1 MLIFIKK
8 ITAILIIALWGYQH
22 RSAPA
27 QPRQQIISAGIYEF
41 RLPDGLSHSRARG
54 SDGQAGCL
62 YNDSLVI
69 YYGCGP
75 YVSDLPETP
84 SEFFASNEWYGNALN
99 HIISKGLFSGGPRP
113 DIQLLDYYPVYND
126 CRRPQYNAVCRY
138 NETVF
143 EVPVQL
149 PEHMRDYSFRADTM
163 YRQYRKLVFPKKGTE
178 GRCGVWIDPQDS
190 LLSETYGP
198 LTFIAPDGRISQRKV
213 LLQLMGSVRI
223 KSVYL

>member
-8 ITAILIIALWGYQH
+8 LAAILIIALWGYQH
-22 RSAPA
+22 RSRPE
-27 QPRQQIISAGIYEF
+27 PPKPQIISAGIYEF
-41 RLPDGLSHSRARG
+41 RLPDGLSVSRARG

-84 SEFFASNEWYGNALN
+84 SEFFAADEWYGNALN

-113 DIQLLDYYPVYND
+113 DIQLLDYYPTYTD
-126 CRRPQYNAVCRY
+126 CKKPQYNAVCRY

-143 EVPVQL
+143 EVPVLL
-149 PEHMRDYSFRADTM
+149 PEHMRNYIFRADTM
-163 YRQYRKLVFPKKGTE
+163 HLQYRKLVFPREDTD
-178 GRCGVWIDPQDS
+178 GRCGIWIEPQDS
-190 LLSETYGP
+190 ILSETYGP
-198 LTFIAPDGRISQRKV
+198 ISFIAPDGRQPQRRV
-213 LLQLMGSVRI
+213 LLRYALAA
-223 KSVYL
+223 